1 MSTDTHR
8 VTTCSKNTSQHPGLL
23 IPKQTH
29 RTTQEVT
36 ADRREKED
44 AKKRK
49 EMKYKTD
56 MERVANFEKNQA
68 QNDANEHTLRVQT
81 ARPLV
86 RTRSYADVL
95 RQGSGSDVEMKDATV
110 TTEQPSPFEYAEIEP
125 GNTTDDGMQTAVQD
139 LPKKKYVSF
148 FFLSYFSAHT
158 TKTKGKEKLTRVR
171 DAIKAQNVPAKN
183 LKRKSIVV
191 ESSDSG
197 LNNPVTPRKTLKKK
211 SKAPTESDNLQA
223 PPKRVVKTGDLQA
236 PLSVR

>member
-1 MSTDTHR
+1 MVLRGSALAVHIISSLNITIMSTDTHR
-8 VTTCSKNTSQHPGLL
+8 VITCSKNTSQHPGLL

-29 RTTQEVT
+29 RTMQEVT

-110 TTEQPSPFEYAEIEP
+110 TMEQPSPFEYAEIEP

-148 FFLSYFSAHT
+148 FFSLISQLIRQRRREKRNLPEYVMPSRRKMFQQKISNARVLSLSP
-158 TKTKGKEKLTRVR
+158 
-171 DAIKAQNVPAKN
+171 AIA
-183 LKRKSIVV
+183 
-191 ESSDSG
+191 G
-197 LNNPVTPRKTLKKK
+197 
-211 SKAPTESDNLQA
+211 
-223 PPKRVVKTGDLQA
+223 
-236 PLSVR
+236 